1 MRYLI
6 VKNWREHQHYKHRS
20 PPWIKLHRAITED
33 YAFAGLKDKTKAHL
47 MLIWILAAGEE
58 GRIPHDAAFIAKRIN
73 ASESVDLEAMISA
86 GFLTDD
92 GISET
97 APVSEPPNG
106 KQHAA
111 IQDTGDTIERIP
123 MVGGEEFE
131 VRSSFVSEL
140 SRLYPAV
147 DIPATLRQMRGW
159 CIGNPTKLKTPR
171 GIRKFITGWCE
182 RDQNGS

>member
-33 YAFAGLKDKTKAHL
+33 YAFAALKDKTKAHL
-47 MLIWILAAGEE
+47 MLIWILASGEE
-58 GRIPHDAAFIAKRIN
+58 GRIPHDPVFIAKRIN
-73 ASESVDLEAMISA
+73 ASESVDLDSMVAA
-86 GFLTDD
+86 GFLVAD
-92 GISET
+92 GTEP
-97 APVSEPPNG
+97 AEPVNG
-106 KQHAA
+106 KAHAA
-111 IQDTGDTIERIP
+111 IQDTGEVIERIP

-131 VRSSFVSEL
+131 VRASFTEEL

-147 DIPATLRQMRGW
+147 DVPATLRQMRGW